1 MLIGLMLD
9 GRRYHITVFADRIAL
24 TVKVVGVNKRLA
36 LGKLAVATGLGSKA
50 GCILPNVAGGPLI
63 SAQRAIRV
71 AGILK
76 GVGAGV
82 FFTGCEEYTHT

>member
-36 LGKLAVATGLGSKA
+36 LGKVAVATGPWLKA
-50 GCILPNVAGGPLI
+50 GSLLPNVAGGPLI
-63 SAQRAIRV
+63 SAQRAIGV
-71 AGILK
+71 AGIVK

-82 FFTGCEEYTHT
+82 LFTGREEYTHT